1 MNELDEQRLED
12 AITFLVSRTP
22 KVLTRTALLKL
33 LYFADLRSYEEHGR
47 PITAL
52 NWIWHFYGPFAPAVY
67 DALNAMNAND
77 ELQVDVRVTPY
88 GNPEYRLTPGSSHGY
103 YQVLKATEQALLQDV
118 LKEFGRYP
126 AMKLRDLS
134 YQTLPM
140 TQVAE
145 RGDELDFAPYRSA
158 SRAAR
163 FVPDTTAK
171 PSPRIATT

>member
-12 AITFLVSRTP
+12 VITFLVSRTP

-33 LYFADLRSYEEHGR
+33 LYFADLRSYEKKGR

-52 NWIWHFYGPFAPAVY
+52 KWIWHFYGPFAPAVY

-77 ELQVDVRVTPY
+77 EVQVDVRLTPY
-88 GNPEYRLTPGSSHGY
+88 GNPEYRLTPGPAHGF
-103 YQVLKATEQALLQDV
+103 YQVLNAAEHALLQDV

-126 AMKLRDLS
+126 AMKLRDFS

-140 TQVAE
+140 KQVMQ
-145 RGDELDFAPYRSA
+145 RGDELDFEPYCSA
-158 SRAAR
+158 DPPAR
-163 FVPDTTAK
+163 FVPDRSAK
-171 PSPRIATT
+171 PSARISSS